1 MSTCWKALEVY
12 FQMDPRSR
20 RNSTGAK
27 SSLQNDVRCSRLELS
42 HCISSSPLGA
52 HSMLGFTPSHS
63 KNNTIGGG
71 VTVAKAQLQP
81 LWCCSRAAQ
90 RRSSSNRVTPTLIE
104 RTGTNPSGFHHVV
117 IRARFIGES
126 IYRSYFTYCPKSK
139 QRNESDLRIPRTSL
153 SLCCST

>member
-1 MSTCWKALEVY
+1 VSTRPLVLLDSEPQTCVY
-12 FQMDPRSR
+12 QIHPLDKVRVLLSCPLVL
-20 RNSTGAK
+20 AC
-27 SSLQNDVRCSRLELS
+27 SSICLQVQGCSW
-42 HCISSSPLGA
+42 
-52 HSMLGFTPSHS
+52 HS